1 MIKGTIK
8 RNADGTVG
16 NIDIHKCEGKF
27 HLGSNVG
34 KIELL
39 FPITSEEFI
48 VYYLKSSTGNKQL
61 KKHMKATAQ
70 ESISMEALRD
80 VLFSLPPLSE
90 QKRIVAKIADL
101 FKLINSI
108 QNNL

>member
-1 MIKGTIK
+1 M
-8 RNADGTVG
+8 N
-16 NIDIHKCEGKF
+16 
-27 HLGSNVG
+27 
-34 KIELL
+34 
-39 FPITSEEFI
+39 
-48 VYYLKSSTGNKQL
+48 
-61 KKHMKATAQ
+61 ATAQ

-80 VLFSLPPLSE
+80 DYFHSPPPLSE

>member
-1 MIKGTIK
+1 
-8 RNADGTVG
+8 
-16 NIDIHKCEGKF
+16 
-27 HLGSNVG
+27 
-34 KIELL
+34 
-39 FPITSEEFI
+39 
-48 VYYLKSSTGNKQL
+48 
-61 KKHMKATAQ
+61 MKATAQ

-108 QNNL
+108 QNTL

>member
-1 MIKGTIK
+1 M
-8 RNADGTVG
+8 
-16 NIDIHKCEGKF
+16 HWQ
-27 HLGSNVG
+27 S
-34 KIELL
+34 L
-39 FPITSEEFI
+39 FQ
-48 VYYLKSSTGNKQL
+48 KA

-80 VLFSLPPLSE
+80 VLFPLPPLSE

>member
-1 MIKGTIK
+1 
-8 RNADGTVG
+8 
-16 NIDIHKCEGKF
+16 
-27 HLGSNVG
+27 
-34 KIELL
+34 
-39 FPITSEEFI
+39 
-48 VYYLKSSTGNKQL
+48 
-61 KKHMKATAQ
+61 MKATAQ

-80 VLFSLPPLSE
+80 VLFPLPPPLSE